1 MINLDSA
8 GELLIVH
15 IVGDIDHHTA
25 SEMREKIDNK
35 ISVKKPKHLILDFKD
50 VHFMDSSG
58 IGLVL
63 GRYRLMQNFKGTVEI
78 RGVNKHTKRIFELA
92 GIGSVAIIREVQ

>member
-35 ISVKKPKHLILDFKD
+35 ISVKKPK
-50 VHFMDSSG
+50 
-58 IGLVL
+58 
-63 GRYRLMQNFKGTVEI
+63 Y
-78 RGVNKHTKRIFELA
+78 
-92 GIGSVAIIREVQ
+92 